1 MNIKPISFK
10 QHRPL
15 IAVTIAVALI
25 GIAYAVFPRFR
36 ESVGAVF
43 NRKPATLI
51 SAKAINSAKPI
62 ANLSPQTDT
71 ENQNNFPAG
80 EGSQPPMAFDSPRLI
95 SLEKQ
100 LSALTKLLENQ
111 QQQNETHR
119 QALDAQFN
127 ALQENLTALKNQLPK
142 LVTPKPS
149 AKVTQQTD
157 NKKSTKSSKTQAA
170 ALKQKSIKPPFQLV
184 SLDSWGDITYPVVR
198 YQGKLHSLKAGHTL
212 ANWQFDSIDPSGD
225 GVFVLDSTGKKA
237 LLTLDNSPG

>member
-1 MNIKPISFK
+1 MAFALMIVLSI
-10 QHRPL
+10 
-15 IAVTIAVALI
+15 VA
-25 GIAYAVFPRFR
+25 YKMYPRFR
-36 ESVGAVF
+36 ELVGAVF
-43 NRKPATLI
+43 DRNSATLL

-62 ANLSPQTDT
+62 ANLSPQIDT
-71 ENQNNFPAG
+71 ENQNNFRAG
-80 EGSQPPMAFDSPRLI
+80 EGSKPPVADDSPKLF

-142 LVTPKPS
+142 PFVSKAT
-149 AKVTQQTD
+149 AKVAQQTD
-157 NKKSTKSSKTQAA
+157 NKKSAKTSKTQAA
-170 ALKQKSIKPPFQLV
+170 ALKQKIIRPPFQLV

-198 YQGKLHSLKAGHTL
+198 YQGKLHCLKAGHAL
-212 ANWQFDSIDPSGD
+212 ANWHFDSVDPSGD

>member
-1 MNIKPISFK
+1 MNTKPISFK
-10 QHRPL
+10 QRRPL
-15 IAVTIAVALI
+15 IAVTFAVALI
-25 GIAYAVFPRFR
+25 GISYSLFPSFR

-43 NRKPATLI
+43 NRNSATLL

-71 ENQNNFPAG
+71 ENQNNFRAG
-80 EGSQPPMAFDSPRLI
+80 EGSQSPVAFDSPRLI

-142 LVTPKPS
+142 PFVSKAT
-149 AKVTQQTD
+149 AKVAKQAE
-157 NKKSTKSSKTQAA
+157 NKKSDKTSKTQTA
-170 ALKQKSIKPPFQLV
+170 ALKQKIIRPPFQLV

-212 ANWQFDSIDPSGD
+212 ANWRFDSVDPSGE